1 MKIWDLPTRL
11 YHWLQALLFIGLMT
25 GVGPHLY
32 LGLAL
37 FTLIL
42 WRIVWGFIGS
52 DTSRFQQ
59 FLSSPAR
66 TIRYLRGKETS
77 HAGHNPAG
85 SWMVVALIS
94 AILLQCI
101 TGMALVGLFDDLP
114 YAELL
119 LSDQLIEV
127 FRTLHGACA
136 RLLMGLVALHLVA
149 ILVYKLRS
157 KPLVMAMLTGKQKAS
172 SADNTRP
179 TLVFASN
186 KRALFVFFA
195 TGLITVALMTS
206 AGML

>member
-85 SWMVVALIS
+85 AWMVVALIS
-94 AILLQCI
+94 TILLQCI
-101 TGMALVGLFDDLP
+101 TGMTLVGLFDDLP

-127 FRTLHGACA
+127 FRTLHGLCA

-157 KPLVMAMLTGKQKAS
+157 KPLVMAMLTGKQKNS